1 MEEGKKIDEIERL
14 LAELKA
20 SKEQSAVTVD
30 TVKGRPIRILARR
43 ETLPF
48 LMEEIIFGH
57 RIAYFAATNRIA
69 VCGVLHVETREY
81 IHGR

>member
-30 TVKGRPIRILARR
+30 R
-43 ETLPF
+43 
-48 LMEEIIFGH
+48 
-57 RIAYFAATNRIA
+57 
-69 VCGVLHVETREY
+69 
-81 IHGR
+81 